1 MRSKI
6 YFFTMMVLASATP
19 QQAVAS
25 SSFCAVIERTNDGF
39 VNLREGPRV
48 DYNSLGI
55 AIQSDILLVDT
66 APCRSDF
73 GPLICDETGKWNFVE
88 NVIRVGDQSKHFLK
102 GWVNSSF
109 IRQVTCPNSPPASAF
124 NGARCRVM
132 DPTGTPL
139 NARTGPHGTVLGKL
153 SNGILVSI
161 IDKMNDER
169 ERSWVYIANYETR
182 LPIGWVYREY
192 IACF

>member
-1 MRSKI
+1 
-6 YFFTMMVLASATP
+6 
-19 QQAVAS
+19 
-25 SSFCAVIERTNDGF
+25 
-39 VNLREGPRV
+39 
-48 DYNSLGI
+48 
-55 AIQSDILLVDT
+55 
-66 APCRSDF
+66 
-73 GPLICDETGKWNFVE
+73 
-88 NVIRVGDQSKHFLK
+88 
-102 GWVNSSF
+102 
-109 IRQVTCPNSPPASAF
+109 
-124 NGARCRVM
+124 M